1 MFNLTSLLLTVS
13 FKFNITVFR
22 ITIIDIAVVSAD
34 FFNVVLCVATSQKHR
49 YFLLEIY
56 LLRISLKAVEYH
68 Y

>member
-34 FFNVVLCVATSQKHR
+34 FFNVVLYVATSQKHR